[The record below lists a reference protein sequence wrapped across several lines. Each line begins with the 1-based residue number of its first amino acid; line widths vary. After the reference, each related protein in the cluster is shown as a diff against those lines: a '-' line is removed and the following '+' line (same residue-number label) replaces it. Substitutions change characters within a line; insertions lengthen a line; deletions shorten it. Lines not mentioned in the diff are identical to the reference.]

1 MNIDI
6 NAAFDA
12 GMTEADIKEMMER
25 ALESAMEERKAQ
37 EAARLE
43 EERKK
48 ATARDK
54 EALKAEARAYLINA
68 VIAYS
73 EAFDLIDDSWDEE
86 DVAEL
91 EALIIR
97 LEQMAPM
104 YIKLAEMQDK
114 LDEDFFGNLFK

>member
-1 MNIDI
+1 MNIDF

-12 GMTEADIKEMMER
+12 GMTEEDIKSMMEN
-25 ALESAMEERKAQ
+25 ALASAMEERKAQ

-43 EERKK
+43 EEQKK

-54 EALKAEARAYLINA
+54 EELKAEARAYLINA
-68 VIAYS
+68 VVAYS

-86 DVAEL
+86 DIAEL

-97 LEQMAPM
+97 MEQMAPM
-104 YIKLAEMQDK
+104 YIKLAEMQEK

>member
-1 MNIDI
+1 MNIDF
-6 NAAFDA
+6 NAAFNA
-12 GMTEADIKEMMER
+12 GMSEEDIKDMMDR
-25 ALESAMEERKAQ
+25 ALHAAIEERKAQ
-37 EAARLE
+37 EEQRLE

-48 ATARDK
+48 ATTRDK

-86 DVAEL
+86 AVAEL

>member
-12 GMTEADIKEMMER
+12 GMTEEDIKEMMEK
-25 ALESAMEERKAQ
+25 ALASAMEERKAQ

-43 EERKK
+43 EEQKK

-73 EAFDLIDDSWDEE
+73 EAFDLIDDAWDEE

>member
-1 MNIDI
+1 MNIDF

-12 GMTEADIKEMMER
+12 GMTEEDIKNMMEN
-25 ALESAMEERKAQ
+25 ALASAMEERKAQ
-37 EAARLE
+37 EVARLE
-43 EERKK
+43 EEQKK

-73 EAFDLIDDSWDEE
+73 EAFDLTDDSWDEE

>member
-12 GMTEADIKEMMER
+12 GMTEEDIKEMMER

>member
-1 MNIDI
+1 MNIDF
-6 NAAFDA
+6 NAAFNA
-12 GMTEADIKEMMER
+12 GMTEEDIKEMMEN
-25 ALESAMEERKAQ
+25 ALASAVEERKAQ

-43 EERKK
+43 EEQKK

-73 EAFDLIDDSWDEE
+73 GAFDLIDDSWDEE